1 MCHRYFTEHCDEK
14 GKAILLMAK
23 KTYSGIIDRF
33 EGDYAV
39 ILIGPEQEETLDVRR
54 SLLPEETEE
63 GDIVSFSLSVK
74 KNKTAKA
81 KKEVSDMI
89 EKLKKGSSK

>member
-1 MCHRYFTEHCDEK
+1 
-14 GKAILLMAK
+14 MAK

-39 ILIGPEQEETLDVRR
+39 ILIGPEQEEKLDIRR
-54 SLLPEETEE
+54 LLLPEETEE
-63 GDIVSFSLSVK
+63 GDIVSFSFSVK